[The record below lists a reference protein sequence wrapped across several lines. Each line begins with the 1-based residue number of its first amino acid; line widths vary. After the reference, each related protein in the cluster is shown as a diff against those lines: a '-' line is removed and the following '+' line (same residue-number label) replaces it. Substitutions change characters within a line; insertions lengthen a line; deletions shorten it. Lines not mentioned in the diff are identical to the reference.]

1 MAVAGHRSDAR
12 EWPRLG
18 RHPIVGVRMPD
29 QPIEFRAEITLTRSE
44 VFDVVALC
52 EEAVE
57 LAEAGG
63 QAEIAFAVE
72 GVRRFLLGRLTGC
85 AGGVDE

>member
-1 MAVAGHRSDAR
+1 MAPLGPASDRGGANA
-12 EWPRLG
+12 
-18 RHPIVGVRMPD
+18 VG

-44 VFDVVALC
+44 VFDVVARC